1 MTASFDLHCGDALD
15 VLPRLTPRSVDCIVT
30 SPPYAEQRKA
40 DYGGV
45 HERIY
50 PTWLAD
56 RLDAAKPALTDRAS
70 VAIVIRPH
78 IRGGQLSDYVL
89 RTRLELRERGWVEVD
104 EWIWDKGSGMPTAPN
119 DRPRR
124 SWEHILWFAPSRTR
138 PWCDPRA
145 NGRPQTQPFKVEG
158 RLFRNGYGR
167 HKLRTAPYVP
177 HPIARGIDLARIR
190 LGQNITGDEVAH
202 PAPFPPALAAWI
214 IRYVCPPGGRV
225 LDPFAGSG
233 STGLAALAEDRAF
246 HGHRHT
252 PGVRRPHAPPV
263 DAAPAGRTC
272 TRPLTFCR
280 TQLHMETFAHATA
293 YYRSTVAAESARTR
307 SRQTR
312 RMGRLVVR

>member
-1 MTASFDLHCGDALD
+1 MPAIDLHCGDALD
-15 VLPRLTPRSVDCIVT
+15 VLPRLTPASVNCIVT
-30 SPPYAEQRKA
+30 SPPYAQQRRD

-45 HERIY
+45 DEAAY

-56 RLDAAKPALTDRAS
+56 RLDAARTALTERAS

-78 IRGGQLSDYVL
+78 VRRGELSDYVL
-89 RTRLELRERGWVEVD
+89 RTRLELRGRGWIECD

-124 SWEHILWFAPSRTR
+124 SWEHILWFAPTRTR

-145 NGRPQTQPFKVEG
+145 NGKPQTQPFKVQG

-177 HPIARGIDLARIR
+177 HPISRGIDLARIR
-190 LGQNITGDEVAH
+190 LGQNITGDDVAH

-233 STGLAALAEDRAF
+233 STGLAALAEGRAF
-246 HGHRHT
+246 TGVDIHPEYVDLMRRRLT
-252 PGVRRPHAPPV
+252 PPP
-263 DAAPAGRTC
+263 PAG
-272 TRPLTFCR
+272 P
-280 TQLHMETFAHATA
+280 
-293 YYRSTVAAESARTR
+293 AR
-307 SRQTR
+307 
-312 RMGRLVVR
+312 VR